1 LSVRDEDEVM
11 FLTVKGQSVRTRVRE
26 IRETGR
32 GAKGVKLLTLADGDR
47 LLSIARV
54 VETDPTADSADP
66 AIVTPPAPTPTA

>member
-54 VETDPTADSADP
+54 VETDPAGESVDP
-66 AIVTPPAPTPTA
+66 AVVTPPAPTPTA